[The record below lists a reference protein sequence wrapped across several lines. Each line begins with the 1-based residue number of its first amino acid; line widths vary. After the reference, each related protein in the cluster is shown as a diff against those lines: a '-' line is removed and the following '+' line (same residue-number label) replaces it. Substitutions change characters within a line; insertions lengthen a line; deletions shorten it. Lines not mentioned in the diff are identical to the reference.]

1 MDRKRIK
8 MDFTI
13 KYPTL
18 VEQSYKFMKQLKP
31 DLTKQEVY
39 LLLVE
44 NNMIDEN
51 GHPTKYAI
59 ENHLVEAKEEPE
71 LTQGQQD
78 DQDLQQV
85 LKYMK
90 KENAKDADDPEDCYI
105 EAKPLIS
112 AIKKALADGSLSE
125 DGQSKWSG
133 VLKDLEQSLNGM

>member
-1 MDRKRIK
+1 

-31 DLTKQEVY
+31 GLTKQEVY

-59 ENHLVEAKEEPE
+59 DNHLVEIKEEPE
-71 LTQGQQD
+71 LTQEQQD

-90 KENAKDADDPEDCYI
+90 KENVKDADDPEDCYI

>member
-1 MDRKRIK
+1 
-8 MDFTI
+8 MDFNI

-18 VEQSYKFMKQLKP
+18 VEQSYEFMKELKP

-51 GHPTKYAI
+51 GNPTEYAI
-59 ENHLVEAKEEPE
+59 DNHLVEVEKVPK

-78 DQDLQQV
+78 DQDLRQV
-85 LKYMK
+85 FKYMK
-90 KENAKDADDPEDCYI
+90 KENFKDADDPEDCYI

-112 AIKKALADGSLSE
+112 AIKKALADGSLSA
-125 DGQSKWSG
+125 DSQSKWLK
-133 VLKDLEQSLNGM
+133 VLKDLEQSLKGR